1 MGQQRM
7 KILGL
12 VDVHSRLEKLE
23 ELLWEAEDVDVVLL
37 GGDITNFGR
46 KEASEAVIIPL
57 LERAPCL
64 FGVIGNCDYPEVEES
79 LITHDCHLEGKPRQ
93 IGGIGIIGVGG
104 SLPCPT
110 QTPYERSE
118 QELEGAL
125 TRQLA
130 ALTRK
135 ESLVAVVHQPPLNTA
150 LDKALLGGHVGSQAV
165 RAFIEEC
172 EPILFFS
179 GHIHESQ
186 AIQQIGKTT
195 LVNPGPFMKG
205 NYFVAEIIGNE
216 VSVELRKI

>member
-12 VDVHSRLEKLE
+12 VDIHSRLEKFE

-64 FGVIGNCDYPEVEES
+64 LGVIGNCDYPEVEES

-93 IGGIGIIGVGG
+93 IEGIGIIGVGG
-104 SLPCPT
+104 SLPCPSG
-110 QTPYERSE
+110 TPYERSE
-118 QELEGAL
+118 QELKRAL
-125 TRQLA
+125 SQQLA
-130 ALTRK
+130 AIPETRAI
-135 ESLVAVVHQPPLNTA
+135 VAVVHQPPLKTV
-150 LDKALLGGHVGSQAV
+150 LDKALLGGHVGSHAV

-186 AIQQIGKTT
+186 AIQQLGKTT